1 MVASERRPPESEKP
15 VKKLLFL
22 VAFAGS
28 VTLGAACTSELTEA
42 CNDFVTARDSC
53 EAPNGDPPQ
62 VYTTDLCGN
71 VDAECKEYYLCAAAA
86 ECENENDED
95 DEFTKFRLQI
105 KEAGCVLP
113 ENKECTDSDLR
124 YP

>member
-1 MVASERRPPESEKP
+1 M
-15 VKKLLFL
+15 KKLLFL

-42 CNDFVTARDSC
+42 CNDFVAARDAC

-62 VYTTDLCGN
+62 MYSTDLCGN
-71 VDAECKEYYLCAAAA
+71 VDAECQDFYLCAAAA
-86 ECENENDED
+86 ECKDENENDD
-95 DEFTKFRLQI
+95 DAEVTKFRLQI
-105 KEAGCVLP
+105 KAAKCELP